1 MKNIFFL
8 STEFKRL
15 SIKLKSKSNLR
26 INFNFSGKVPKV
38 YSLILAASLLRN
50 KEKRITGNKIKNVMY
65 LIKYLSLSFFSLILC
80 KRKRDTQ
87 LQSLWDAIQIQVLL
101 KYKYVIT
108 YYLQPMRKSFLLVAL
123 FLMTYMFLFYNY
135 QGVNNKN
142 GKKLFMFLP
151 KETIFPSFPKVSW
164 ALSAL
169 QNNKWMPCSLL
180 LLKSFLFMPVIQGLC
195 FDCSWEM
202 KTLSCWWINTATFK
216 IGVCKLS
223 LKPLW
228 NALQKH

>member
-87 LQSLWDAIQIQVLL
+87 LQSL
-101 KYKYVIT
+101 
-108 YYLQPMRKSFLLVAL
+108 
-123 FLMTYMFLFYNY
+123 
-135 QGVNNKN
+135 
-142 GKKLFMFLP
+142 
-151 KETIFPSFPKVSW
+151 
-164 ALSAL
+164 
-169 QNNKWMPCSLL
+169 
-180 LLKSFLFMPVIQGLC
+180 
-195 FDCSWEM
+195 
-202 KTLSCWWINTATFK
+202 
-216 IGVCKLS
+216 
-223 LKPLW
+223 
-228 NALQKH
+228 